1 MTSPTRTNPDPGSA
15 GLRNRHEPNGG
26 AAGGI
31 ACDGMTV
38 RYGNA
43 LAVDAVSLSVGRGEI
58 FGLLGAN
65 GAGKTS

>member
-1 MTSPTRTNPDPGSA
+1 
-15 GLRNRHEPNGG
+15 
-26 AAGGI
+26 
-31 ACDGMTV
+31 MTV